1 MFMARAYLICWV
13 VIPRVDAT
21 APVVSAPATAAAGTW
36 IVPTETLVEQLINE
50 VPADELRSRPE
61 MQYMPAATVD
71 GWKAAKERQQ
81 QERGFS
87 PEIAAQAIRIR
98 RALIIALQEA
108 GAGLLL
114 GSDAPQVF
122 NVPGFSL
129 HRELELM
136 VAAGLTPFEALRAG
150 TASAA
155 RFLGLKTGVIE
166 TGYEAD
172 LVMLDSNPLEDISS
186 TRRVHGVM
194 LRGAWFSRADI
205 EAMLSRHRRNDD

>member
-1 MFMARAYLICWV
+1 
-13 VIPRVDAT
+13 
-21 APVVSAPATAAAGTW
+21 
-36 IVPTETLVEQLINE
+36 
-50 VPADELRSRPE
+50 
-61 MQYMPAATVD
+61 MQYMPAATVERWVD
-71 GWKAAKERQQ
+71 AKQRQQ
-81 QERGFS
+81 RERGFS

-98 RALIIALQEA
+98 RALILALHEA

-136 VAAGLTPFEALRAG
+136 VESGLTPFEALQAG
-150 TASAA
+150 TVNVA

-172 LVMLDSNPLEDISS
+172 LVMLDSNPLEDITS

-194 LRGAWFSRADI
+194 VRGAWYPRQEI
-205 EAMLSRHRRNDD
+205 EALLGRYRLNDD